1 MDTQS
6 SPTDH
11 ALASANDSVAA
22 DRGTP
27 GVGDRPRRLPLDATH
42 YPTRGALRWLFLFR
56 LLMVVGL
63 VLAFSPTVVE
73 PAVGRYETELA
84 WNILVAYAVLVLIS
98 GLGLSLGRPRRSTQV
113 QLAIFIDIATFTALM
128 HAAGGISSG
137 LGILLAVSVAAGA
150 LMMEGR
156 LSLFFAAVAAL
167 AIISQQIY
175 ASFLGADIRTSFTQA
190 GFLGLLY
197 FAVALLSHVLYRRIR
212 SAEALAARR
221 KVDID
226 DLAKLSEFVIHS
238 IGTGILVADG
248 ERRLRL
254 VNEAA
259 LDLMAAERVSP
270 GVSLNELSPE
280 LCDWLADQVQSP
292 HPKDGLIRIGE
303 REIWASIRLLGDFR
317 ASGVIIYLRD
327 NQEAI
332 EEAQQIKLASL
343 GTLTAS
349 IAHNIRNPLSSIS
362 HAAQL
367 LAESS
372 HLDADDQHL
381 IEIVRRNS
389 GRIEETVES
398 VLELSRRNQIDP
410 QEIDLK
416 HWLQSFAHELRE
428 SKALAETAL
437 LVDLDSAPTQIQVD
451 TRHLHQILANL
462 CENAL
467 AHGGIDGQDVS
478 VQIRLERREERGEA
492 WLEVRDRGPGIAPGI
507 VKEIFSPFF
516 TTKSQGTG
524 LGLYI
529 ARELAE
535 SNGLRLVYEPVRPT
549 GSCFRLIIPA
559 AD

>member
-1 MDTQS
+1 MDNKRPAGNQV
-6 SPTDH
+6 
-11 ALASANDSVAA
+11 ALAISEDGDSS
-22 DRGTP
+22 RPTRRI
-27 GVGDRPRRLPLDATH
+27 RPRLRRIPIDTTR

-63 VLAFSPTVVE
+63 VLAFSPTVME
-73 PAVGRYETELA
+73 PSAGRYETELA
-84 WNILVAYAVLVLIS
+84 WDILVAYAVLVLVS
-98 GLGLSLGRPRRSTQV
+98 GLGLSLEKPRRSTQV

-137 LGILLAVSVAAGA
+137 LGVLLAVSVAAGA

-156 LSLFFAAVAAL
+156 LSLFFAAVASM
-167 AIISQQIY
+167 AIMSQQIY
-175 ASFLGADIRTSFTQA
+175 SSLLGVDIRTSFTQA

-197 FAVALLSHVLYRRIR
+197 FAVALLSHVLYQRIR

-226 DLAKLSEFVIHS
+226 DLAKLSDFVIHS
-238 IGTGILVADG
+238 ISTGILVADG

-259 LDLMAAERVSP
+259 LDLMAEERVDP

-280 LCDWLADQVQSP
+280 LGSWLADQVQSL

-303 REIWASIRLLGDFR
+303 RDIWASIRLLGDCR

-332 EEAQQIKLASL
+332 REAQQIKLASL

-367 LAESS
+367 LAESN
-372 HLDADDQHL
+372 HLDADDRHL
-381 IEIVRRNS
+381 LDIIRRNS

-398 VLELSRRNQIDP
+398 VLQLSRRNQIDP
-410 QEIDLK
+410 QEINLK
-416 HWLQSFAHELRE
+416 DWIQSFARELRE
-428 SKALAETAL
+428 SHALAETAL
-437 LVDLDSAPTQIQVD
+437 LLDLNSAPPWVKVD
-451 TRHLHQILANL
+451 TRHLHQILSNL

-467 AHGGIDGQDVS
+467 AHGGTDGQDAS
-478 VQIRLERREERGEA
+478 VHIHLTRRDERGEA
-492 WLEVRDRGPGIAPGI
+492 WLEVRDNGPGIDPGI
-507 VKEIFSPFF
+507 AKEIFSPFF

-535 SNGLRLVYEPVRPT
+535 SNGLRLVYERIEPR
-549 GSCFRLIIPA
+549 GSCFRLTLPI
-559 AD
+559 D